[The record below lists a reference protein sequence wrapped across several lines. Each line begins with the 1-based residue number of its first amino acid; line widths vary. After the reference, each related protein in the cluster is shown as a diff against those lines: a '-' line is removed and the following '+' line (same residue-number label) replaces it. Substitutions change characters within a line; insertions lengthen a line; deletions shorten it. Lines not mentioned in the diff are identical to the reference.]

1 LSKACTTFG
10 ESGLAIEERELSALR
25 HLGLNEYESRIYL
38 VLVRKGPIKAGE
50 ISFFGQV
57 PRTKTYGAIREL
69 ERKGL
74 LRVIPG
80 KPELYA
86 PLSPSEVLMPLVT
99 KLNKEVRNTEEL
111 IHALALTYE
120 SSKYVKREAPKEA
133 SEFWEIEGRQA
144 IFNKLNQIMN
154 DASKSVNYSTSASGL
169 IRAYKAHSEILEN
182 AKKRGATVR
191 FLTQISA
198 ENSGVARELSEVV
211 DLKRL
216 EKPFA
221 NSFVSVDS
229 KELVVIES
237 RPDDLRTD
245 RGTDLAIWTTNKLL
259 IELHEQLFDR
269 VWNSLPVPSEVTDR
283 YRGQKK
289 A

>member
-1 LSKACTTFG
+1 MNKACTAFG

-86 PLSPSEVLMPLVT
+86 ASSPSEVLMPLVT
-99 KLNKEVRNTEEL
+99 RLNGEVRETEEL
-111 IHALALTYE
+111 VHALTLTFE
-120 SSKYVKREAPKEA
+120 SSKYVKREMPKEA
-133 SEFWEIEGRQA
+133 SEIWEIEGRQG
-144 IFNKLNQIMN
+144 IFNKLSQIMT
-154 DASKSVNYSTSASGL
+154 DASKSINYCTSAAGL
-169 IRAYKAHSEILEN
+169 VRAYKAHSEILES
-182 AKKRGATVR
+182 ARKRRANVR
-191 FLTQISA
+191 FLAQIST

-211 DLKRL
+211 ELKLL

-221 NSFVSVDS
+221 NNFVSVDS
-229 KELVVIES
+229 GNLVVIES

-245 RGTDLAIWTTNKLL
+245 RGSDLAIWTTNKLL

-269 VWNSLPVPSEVTDR
+269 VWNSIPVLSKWK
-283 YRGQKK
+283 G
-289 A
+289 

>member
-1 LSKACTTFG
+1 M
-10 ESGLAIEERELSALR
+10 AIEERELSALR

-74 LRVIPG
+74 LRVMPG

-99 KLNKEVRNTEEL
+99 KLNKEVKNTEEL
-111 IHALALTYE
+111 VQALTLTYE
-120 SSKYVKREAPKEA
+120 SSKYVKREVPKEA

-154 DASKSVNYSTSASGL
+154 GASKSVNYCTTASGL
-169 IRAYKAHSEILEN
+169 IRAYKGHSEILEN
-182 AKKRGATVR
+182 ARKRGATVR
-191 FLTQISA
+191 FLAPILA

-211 DLKRL
+211 ELKQL
-216 EKPFA
+216 EKPFTH
-221 NSFVSVDS
+221 SFVSVDS
-229 KELVVIES
+229 EELVVIES
-237 RPDDLRTD
+237 RPNDLRTD
-245 RGTDLAIWTTNKLL
+245 RGSDLAIWTTNKLL
-259 IELHEQLFDR
+259 VELHEQLFER
-269 VWNSLPVPSEVTDR
+269 VWNSLPVP
-283 YRGQKK
+283 G
-289 A
+289 

>member
-1 LSKACTTFG
+1 
-10 ESGLAIEERELSALR
+10 LAIEERELSALR

-38 VLVRKGPIKAGE
+38 VLVRRGPIKAGE

-74 LRVIPG
+74 LRVLPG

-86 PLSPSEVLMPLVT
+86 PLSPNEVLMPLVT
-99 KLNKEVRNTEEL
+99 KLNKEVGNTEEL
-111 IHALALTYE
+111 VHALTLTYE
-120 SSKYVKREAPKEA
+120 SSKYVKREEPKEA
-133 SEFWEIEGRQA
+133 SEFWEIEGRQP

-154 DASKSVNYSTSASGL
+154 DASKSVNYCTSSLGL

-182 AKKRGATVR
+182 ARKRGAAVR
-191 FLTQISA
+191 FLAQIST
-198 ENSGVARELSEVV
+198 ENSGVARELGEVV
-211 DLKRL
+211 ELKRTDQ
-216 EKPFA
+216 PFA
-221 NSFVSVDS
+221 STFVSVDS

-245 RGTDLAIWTTNKLL
+245 RGSDVAIWTTNSLL
-259 IELHEQLFDR
+259 IEVHEQLFNR
-269 VWNSLPVPSEVTDR
+269 VWDGIPASSGR
-283 YRGQKK
+283 KK

>member
-1 LSKACTTFG
+1 
-10 ESGLAIEERELSALR
+10 LAIEEKELSALR

-99 KLNKEVRNTEEL
+99 KLNREVQNTEEL
-111 IHALALTYE
+111 VHALTLTFE
-120 SSKYVKREAPKEA
+120 SSKYVRRDEPKEA

-144 IFNKLNQIMN
+144 IFNKLNQILK
-154 DASKSVNYSTSASGL
+154 DASKSVNYCTGTAGL

-182 AKKRGATVR
+182 AKKRGAVVR
-191 FLTQISA
+191 FLAKISP

-216 EKPFA
+216 EQPFA

-229 KELVVIES
+229 EELVVIES

-245 RGTDLAIWTTNKLL
+245 RGSDVAIWTTNKLL
-259 IELHEQLFDR
+259 IELHEQLFER
-269 VWNSLPVPSEVTDR
+269 VWNSLSFSS
-283 YRGQKK
+283 GQKR

>member
-1 LSKACTTFG
+1 
-10 ESGLAIEERELSALR
+10 LAIEERELSALR

-74 LRVIPG
+74 LRVMPG

-99 KLNKEVRNTEEL
+99 KLNKEVKNTEEL
-111 IHALALTYE
+111 VQALTLTYE
-120 SSKYVKREAPKEA
+120 SSKYVKREVPKEA

-154 DASKSVNYSTSASGL
+154 GASKSVNYCTTASGL
-169 IRAYKAHSEILEN
+169 IRAYKGHSEILEN
-182 AKKRGATVR
+182 ARKRGATVR
-191 FLTQISA
+191 FLAPILA

-211 DLKRL
+211 ELKQL
-216 EKPFA
+216 EKPFT

-229 KELVVIES
+229 EELVVIES
-237 RPDDLRTD
+237 RPNDLRTD
-245 RGTDLAIWTTNKLL
+245 RGSDLAIWTTNKLL
-259 IELHEQLFDR
+259 VELHEQLFER
-269 VWNSLPVPSEVTDR
+269 VWNSLPVP
-283 YRGQKK
+283 G
-289 A
+289 

>member
-1 LSKACTTFG
+1 MATKTARCLA
-10 ESGLAIEERELSALR
+10 GLAIEERELSALR

-38 VLVRKGPIKAGE
+38 VLVRKGPVKAGE

-86 PLSPSEVLMPLVT
+86 ASSPSEVLMPMVT
-99 KLNKEVRNTEEL
+99 RLNGEVKDTEEL
-111 IHALALTYE
+111 VHGLTLTYE

-133 SEFWEIEGRQA
+133 SELWEIEGRQG
-144 IFNKLNQIMN
+144 IFNKLNQILN
-154 DASKSVNYSTSASGL
+154 DASKSINYCTTAAGL
-169 IRAYKAHSEILEN
+169 IRAYKAHSEILEG
-182 AKKRGATVR
+182 ARKRHANVR
-191 FLTQISA
+191 FLAQISK
-198 ENSGVARELSEVV
+198 ENAGVAHELGEVV
-211 DLKRL
+211 ELKRL
-216 EKPFA
+216 DTPLM
-221 NSFVSVDS
+221 NNFVSVDS
-229 KELVVIES
+229 ENLVVIES

-245 RGTDLAIWTTNKLL
+245 RGSDLAIWTTNRML

-269 VWNSLPVPSEVTDR
+269 VWNSLPALGKGSL
-283 YRGQKK
+283 
-289 A
+289 

>member
-1 LSKACTTFG
+1 
-10 ESGLAIEERELSALR
+10 LAIEERELSALR

-99 KLNKEVRNTEEL
+99 KLNKEVQNTEEL
-111 IHALALTYE
+111 VHALTLTYE
-120 SSKYVKREAPKEA
+120 SSKYVRREEPKEA

-144 IFNKLNQIMN
+144 IFNKLNQILN
-154 DASKSVNYSTSASGL
+154 DASISVNYCTGASGL

-182 AKKRGATVR
+182 AKKRGAAVR
-191 FLTQISA
+191 FLAKISP

-216 EKPFA
+216 EQPFA

-237 RPDDLRTD
+237 KPDDLRTD
-245 RGTDLAIWTTNKLL
+245 RGSDVAIWTTNQLL
-259 IELHEQLFDR
+259 IEVHEQLFER
-269 VWNSLPVPSEVTDR
+269 VWNSLPVGG
-283 YRGQKK
+283 GQKK

>member
-1 LSKACTTFG
+1 
-10 ESGLAIEERELSALR
+10 LAIEEKELSALR

-86 PLSPSEVLMPLVT
+86 PLSPSEVLMPMVT
-99 KLNKEVRNTEEL
+99 KLNREIENTEEL
-111 IHALALTYE
+111 VHALSLTYE
-120 SSKYVKREAPKEA
+120 SSKYVKREQPKEA

-144 IFNKLNQIMN
+144 VFNKLNQIMN
-154 DASKSVNYSTSASGL
+154 DASRSVNYCTGAAGL

-182 AKKRGATVR
+182 ASKRGATVR
-191 FLTQISA
+191 FLAQISP

-216 EKPFA
+216 EQPFA

-229 KELVVIES
+229 KELVVVDN

-245 RGTDLAIWTTNKLL
+245 RGSDLAIWTTNKLL
-259 IELHEQLFDR
+259 IEVHEQLFER
-269 VWNSLPVPSEVTDR
+269 VWNSIPAGS
-283 YRGQKK
+283 GQKR

>member
-1 LSKACTTFG
+1 MAV
-10 ESGLAIEERELSALR
+10 EEKELSALR

-38 VLVRKGPIKAGE
+38 VLVRKGSIKAGE

-86 PLSPSEVLMPLVT
+86 ASSPSEVLMPLVT
-99 KLNKEVRNTEEL
+99 RLNGEVKNAEEL
-111 IHALALTYE
+111 VHALTLTYE

-133 SEFWEIEGRQA
+133 SEIWEIEGRQG
-144 IFNKLNQIMN
+144 IFNKLNQIMT
-154 DASKSVNYSTSASGL
+154 DASKSINYCTSAAGL
-169 IRAYKAHSEILEN
+169 IRTYKAHSEILEG
-182 AKKRGATVR
+182 ARKRRATVR
-191 FLTQISA
+191 FLAQIST
-198 ENSGVARELSEVV
+198 ENSGVARELSEIVE
-211 DLKRL
+211 LKRL
-216 EKPFA
+216 EKPFM
-221 NSFVSVDS
+221 NNFVSVDS
-229 KELVVIES
+229 ENLVVIES

-245 RGTDLAIWTTNKLL
+245 RGSDLAIWTTNKPL

-269 VWNSLPVPSEVTDR
+269 VWNSMPALGKGST
-283 YRGQKK
+283 
-289 A
+289 